1 MRTLWNL
8 AFLVAV
14 LCARAG
20 AEGAD
25 FPSRLL
31 SSEIAGQAA
40 DREMVYGPR
49 QALMLTAPEGAKQ
62 RPSVDPI
69 SRIPFDGACHV
80 YLYDAGAYTRQFIVH
95 VENRQHLPLARRAGR
110 FLSLLWGMAD
120 RRFGRLRARLREGV
134 VEVWLVRS
142 GEPGG
147 ELEQNNL
154 YVYNVLTDRKGIEW
168 ARELAHEYGHYLLP
182 GASGYLEPENW
193 SNGVLGERLF
203 LRWLR
208 DEVKSEWIDASE
220 VPFVK
225 IDDLRDYCA
234 KQVTPLIEQ
243 VRTGG
248 VDETIIKRT
257 NRRAMDA
264 FTGLMLY
271 ADATYGGDSI
281 VRMLDFLPRPH
292 TGRVG
297 GTEFLSAF
305 VRWTGSQATFTVR
318 VVPNRPTMVYLHSGS
333 YRITQVAANSGGVR
347 PVGKPPEPRTWTA
360 RIDSTGWQAVKFPG
374 DLPLKWELQRS
385 SMKQSAGPISAATLS
400 PQ

>member
-1 MRTLWNL
+1 MRALRNL
-8 AFLVAV
+8 TFLVVV
-14 LCARAG
+14 LSVRAG
-20 AEGAD
+20 AEGTD
-25 FPSRLL
+25 FPTRLFP
-31 SSEIAGQAA
+31 SEIAGLSA

-49 QALMLTAPEGAKQ
+49 QALMLTAPDGVKHNSA
-62 RPSVDPI
+62 VDPI
-69 SRIPFDGACHV
+69 TRIPFYGACHV
-80 YLYDAGAYTRQFIVH
+80 YLNDTGVYTRQFIIH
-95 VENRQHLPLARRAGR
+95 VESRQHLPLAHRAGR
-110 FLSLLWGMAD
+110 FLSLLWGMAE

-182 GASGYLEPENW
+182 GASGYTEPENW

-208 DEVKSEWIDASE
+208 DDVKTERIDPSE

-243 VRTGG
+243 VRTAG
-248 VDETIIKRT
+248 VDESIVRGT

-264 FTGLMLY
+264 FTGLILY
-271 ADATYGGDSI
+271 ADATYGGDST

-292 TGRVG
+292 TGRAG
-297 GTEFLSAF
+297 GMEFLNAF
-305 VRWTGSQATFTVR
+305 VRWTGSQSTFTMR
-318 VVPNRPTMVYLHSGS
+318 VVPNKPTMVYLHSGS
-333 YRITQVAANSGGVR
+333 YRITQIAANPGGIR
-347 PVGKPPEPRTWTA
+347 TAAKPAEPRTWTA
-360 RIDSTGWQAVKFPG
+360 NIEATGWQAVKFPG
-374 DLPLKWELQRS
+374 DLPLRWERQQS
-385 SMKQSAGPISAATLS
+385 AMKRSAGPVSAASPS